1 MNRSATPARCG
12 TRLTP
17 RRAAYAVS
25 AAVMLSLTLTASQP
39 RLAAADP
46 KGVIVVPAVPA
57 NLEVQAGNQVYLQGL
72 AVGTQDYICLPCPNV
87 ITPAAICPASGFA
100 WAFYAPQATLFG
112 VDVGHDKQIITHFL
126 SPNPAEDGTPR
137 PTWQHSRDTSTVWV
151 NNSVPPAQSSSDR
164 TFVAAGAIPWLLLP
178 VAGTQAGPTGSDT
191 LTKTTFIQR
200 LNTSGGVAPAASTCA
215 SAADAGKKALVPYSA
230 DYFFYKPS
238 K

>member
-1 MNRSATPARCG
+1 MNRSATLARCG
-12 TRLTP
+12 MRLTP

-25 AAVMLSLTLTASQP
+25 AFTLSLTLTVSQP

-72 AVGTQDYICLPCPNV
+72 GVGTQDYICLPCPNA
-87 ITPAAICPASGFA
+87 ITPAAMCPASGFA
-100 WAFYAPQATLFG
+100 WAFYAPQATLFD
-112 VDVGHDKQIITHFL
+112 VDVGHEKQVITHFL
-126 SPNPAEDGTPR
+126 SPNPAEGGTPR

-164 TFVAAGAIPWLLLP
+164 TFVATGAIPWLLLP
-178 VAGTQAGPTGSDT
+178 VAGTHAGPTGSDT

-200 LNTSGGVAPAASTCA
+200 LNTSGGVAPAATTCA
-215 SAADAGKKALVPYSA
+215 TASDAGKKALVPYSA
-230 DYFFYKPS
+230 DYFFYKAS
-238 K
+238 E